1 MRWTAMGKL
10 GLLLGVVAG
19 AAGPARADE
28 AKPPQNV
35 KAEPS
40 TPASAELSSRAAS
53 ADMAGNPQY
62 GVSLA
67 DRAIRADP
75 KDPWPYYNKGMA
87 LAQAGEVDGALAAF
101 VAAEQHFSP
110 TDRWG
115 RSVAAFGRAHTLA
128 MAGRCAE
135 ARQAF
140 DAYAALNSTDENAV
154 KLAKRY
160 SADCEATARSS
171 SAPAP
176 APAAPPE
183 TGAPTEK

>member
-1 MRWTAMGKL
+1 MRWMTIGVL
-10 GLLLGVVAG
+10 GLLCGGVAG
-19 AAGPARADE
+19 APSAARADE
-28 AKPPQNV
+28 AKPPLNV

-53 ADMAGNPQY
+53 ADMSGNAQY
-62 GVSLA
+62 AVSLA

-75 KDPWPYYNKGMA
+75 KDPWPYYNKAMA
-87 LAQAGEVDGALAAF
+87 LAQEGEVDGALAAF

-140 DAYAALNSTDENAV
+140 AAYAALNGDDPTA
-154 KLAKRY
+154 AKMANRY
-160 SADCEATARSS
+160 SSDCEASAPPAGAQTPAS
-171 SAPAP
+171 SAPS
-176 APAAPPE
+176 
-183 TGAPTEK
+183 EK

>member
-1 MRWTAMGKL
+1 MRWTLMGAL
-10 GLLLGVVAG
+10 GLLVGVVTG

-140 DAYAALNSTDENAV
+140 DAYAALNRGDENAV
-154 KLAKRY
+154 KLANRY
-160 SADCEATARSS
+160 SADCEATARST
-171 SAPAP
+171 SAQTP
-176 APAAPPE
+176 APAAP
-183 TGAPTEK
+183 TEKK